1 MVHNKK
7 MWEDEK
13 SKFYKKV
20 EDETKGMD
28 GNEDYNVLVEKTA
41 AGKKRKN
48 VDQKDGKDGSYV
60 WGEEGRTEEDQQRKK
75 IFLMDGPAI
84 ITSTKQ

>member
-13 SKFYKKV
+13 SKFSKRM

-28 GNEDYNVLVEKTA
+28 GNEDYSVLVEKTN
-41 AGKKRKN
+41 AGKKRKI

-60 WGEEGRTEEDQQRKK
+60 
-75 IFLMDGPAI
+75 
-84 ITSTKQ
+84 